1 MKIIIFI
8 SILLSFTLNSFA
20 QNDSLHI
27 SSSEKIEK
35 DTSSVI
41 FTHSGKKATWMSV
54 AVPGLGQAYNK
65 KYWKIPV
72 IYGLLGTFGYFA
84 QKNNTEYMFYR
95 QAYRDRIDGYTV
107 QDPNSTVYSELLS
120 NDELKTEMKRWE
132 RNRNFNYIGIFL
144 TYIANIVDASVD
156 ANLFYYD
163 ISDDLS
169 LKVDPVLLNTSNTT
183 NTVGL
188 KCRISF

>member
-1 MKIIIFI
+1 MKKIV
-8 SILLSFTLNSFA
+8 SILFLLSFTVYGIA

-27 SSSEKIEK
+27 SKIEKAEK

-41 FTHSGKKATWMSV
+41 FTHSAKKATWMSF
-54 AVPGLGQAYNK
+54 ALPGLGQAYNK

-84 QKNNTEYMFYR
+84 QKNHKEYVFYR
-95 QAYRDRIDGYTV
+95 SAYKDRIDGLTF
-107 QDPNSTVYSELLS
+107 QDPNSTIYSELLS
-120 NDELKTEMKRWE
+120 DEELKTEMKRWE
-132 RNRNFNYIGIFL
+132 RNRSLNFIGLFL

-169 LKVDPVLLNTSNTT
+169 LRFDPMLINTSSTT
-183 NTVGL
+183 SAFGV